1 MEETALAQVLEKTQ
15 SIGKEI
21 IRSHYPDESDYFD
34 TVWASMR
41 ERISDLKEMDLE
53 QWLLVEPQIKLS
65 KDLEFTDVSEIL
77 SLNSPKILIII
88 SAVLVKLFELYS
100 SSIEIKDEKLLN
112 IIEDYGR
119 KFSAPSALIKHL
131 QQKIPDLIDLDKLDK
146 DMDCKIFLRKR
157 GKKEILDVSSNEA
170 NVQLEKYK
178 SSPSINLILDRRS
191 KKLFI
196 KGKFVNRLGSVSEQI
211 LSCLLQSEEEICK
224 YETIYEVI
232 WGIKKTEG
240 AANIKEHKDKLW
252 KDINNIKQLS
262 PFLDE
267 NILVEKA
274 EGYRISKAMRECL
287 VISWK

>member
-34 TVWASMR
+34 VVWASMR

-77 SLNSPKILIII
+77 SLNSPKILIIV
-88 SAVLVKLFELYS
+88 SAVLVKIFELYS
-100 SSIEIKDEKLLN
+100 SSVEIKDEKLLD

-131 QQKIPDLIDLDKLDK
+131 QQKIPDLIDLENMDKGLDCRVFIRIK
-146 DMDCKIFLRKR
+146 
-157 GKKEILDVSSNEA
+157 GKKEVIEASSDEA
-170 NVQLEKYK
+170 NIKLEKYK

-211 LSCLLQSEEEICK
+211 LSCLLQSEEEICEFGTF
-224 YETIYEVI
+224 YDVI
-232 WGIKKTEG
+232 WGVKKSED
-240 AANIKEHKDKLW
+240 AAQTKELKDKLW
-252 KDINNIKQLS
+252 KDINKIKQMS
-262 PFLDE
+262 SFLNE
-267 NILVEKA
+267 NISAEKGS
-274 EGYRISKAMRECL
+274 GYRASEALRDCL
-287 VISWK
+287 IISWK